1 MAYGRGRPGMNDGT
15 TASEKRPRSMSA
27 RRALLAFLF
36 ASAALHAALIIGVQ
50 GPLTRLDAPALQ
62 VLEVVLVQTEAARPA
77 PVEPV
82 RPEAVAPPEAR
93 RAARAPSAEPAVR
106 PRPKSTSRPL
116 ESPVLTLP
124 DPPAAEN
131 VAVAEEKAAAAPPAP
146 AAPAPEIASIAPP
159 TPPSFSAAYLRNPA
173 PRYPVA
179 ARRAGEQGTVTLK
192 VLVGMDGL
200 PQRVEVEKTSGS
212 SRLDSAALDAVRRWR
227 FVPARRGAA
236 PIESWVLVPVVF
248 RLESPS

>member
-1 MAYGRGRPGMNDGT
+1 MRGRRILVGF
-15 TASEKRPRSMSA
+15 
-27 RRALLAFLF
+27 LA
-36 ASAALHAALIIGVQ
+36 ASAALHAAVIIGVQ
-50 GPLTRLDAPALQ
+50 GPLTRPDAPALT

-77 PVEPV
+77 PVETV
-82 RPEAVAPPEAR
+82 RPEA
-93 RAARAPSAEPAVR
+93 APSPQARTGARVPGAEPAVR
-106 PRPKSTSRPL
+106 PRPKAGPRRI
-116 ESPVLTLP
+116 ESPVLSLP
-124 DPPAAEN
+124 DPPAAEE
-131 VAVAEEKAAAAPPAP
+131 VAAAEEKPAAAPPAP
-146 AAPAPEIASIAPP
+146 AKAPEHVASIAPP

-173 PRYPVA
+173 PSYPVA

-227 FVPARRGAA
+227 FVPARRGSSA
-236 PIESWVLVPVVF
+236 IESWVLVPVVF